1 MKILIGVFKNKFV
14 TSNIYDQ
21 TIKNPYSIYLPRTE
35 NNEIKEFIYIN
46 EAIITRFLYQ
56 IFINNI
62 YKEQDNDLEKRCNN
76 FINWINKFNGV
87 NKSNWYVVINKMFK
101 NNMLN

>member
-1 MKILIGVFKNKFV
+1 MKLLIGVFKNNIV
-14 TSNIYDQ
+14 TANIYDS

-35 NNEIKEFIYIN
+35 NNEIKEFVYID
-46 EAIITRFLYQ
+46 ESIITSFLYK

-62 YKEQDNDLEKRCNN
+62 YKDQDNNLEKRCNN
-76 FINWINKFNGV
+76 FINWIYKFNGV

-101 NNMLN
+101 NNILN